1 MTPDFCSPILYKIRQ
16 GASDSATLLVVIS
29 DATQNTDKKTSKIVY
44 FILAEVLN
52 VSADTYPLLDGRVYS
67 YNVRDAENGSNCTLH
82 VGVIDGQKKII

>member
-44 FILAEVLN
+44 FILAEALIFRCN
-52 VSADTYPLLDGRVYS
+52 KPLLLSIYQVLASGDDGTGFFLYHRNFV
-67 YNVRDAENGSNCTLH
+67 
-82 VGVIDGQKKII
+82 